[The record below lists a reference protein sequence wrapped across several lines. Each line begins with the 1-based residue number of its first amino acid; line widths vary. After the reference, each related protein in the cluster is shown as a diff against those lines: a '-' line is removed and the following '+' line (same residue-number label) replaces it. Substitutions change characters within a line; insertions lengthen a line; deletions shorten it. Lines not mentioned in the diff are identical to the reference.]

1 MKVKK
6 IQRKNWGIRSFLAN
20 FSWDIGIDLGTN
32 NTLIYLKGKG
42 VVLNEPTMIARVKK
56 RRFLGLSAPK
66 AKMSKPVAFGAKAKE
81 MWNREPQQLEVI
93 SPIKNGIVSDMEG
106 LEMLLDY
113 YLKLIY
119 EIPSPYPKLFKPR
132 VIVSVPGTITEV
144 QKRAVKTVMLS
155 AGAREVI
162 LVEGLI
168 LAALGVGLST
178 EKTDGVV
185 VVDVGGGKTEVGVV
199 SMGGLVVG
207 RGITTSGND
216 LDKAIVN
223 YVRMKYNL
231 MIGLNSAE
239 RVKIDIGDMN
249 PEGESKKS
257 ALLRGRDIETGLPKG
272 IKIGDTEIR
281 EAMILEVQK
290 MVKLV
295 SEVLDETPPE
305 LMEDVLKRGII
316 LTGGGAG
323 LKGMDKLI
331 ESKTKISTRAVEESD
346 LSIIRG
352 IGELVENTDRL
363 NTIRLVGGV

>member
-1 MKVKK
+1 MNKLQNF
-6 IQRKNWGIRSFLAN
+6 IAN

-42 VVLNEPTMIARVKK
+42 VVLNEPTMLARVKR
-56 RRFLGLSAPK
+56 RRFSGLSAPK
-66 AKMSKPVAFGAKAKE
+66 VKKTLSVAFGAKAKE

-119 EIPSPYPKLFKPR
+119 EIPSLYPKLFRPR
-132 VIVSVPGTITEV
+132 VIVSVPGIITGV
-144 QKRAVKTVMLS
+144 QKRAVKTVILS
-155 AGAREVI
+155 AGAREVV

-185 VVDVGGGKTEVGVV
+185 VVDIGGGKTEVGVV
-199 SMGGLVVG
+199 SMGGLVIG
-207 RGITTSGND
+207 RGMALAGDD
-216 LDKAIVN
+216 LDRAIIN

-231 MIGLNSAE
+231 MVGPNSAE
-239 RVKIDIGDMN
+239 RVKIDIGNMD
-249 PEGESKKS
+249 PEGESKRS

-272 IKIGDTEIR
+272 IKISEAEVR
-281 EAMILEVQK
+281 EAMISEVQK
-290 MVKLV
+290 IVKLV
-295 SEVLDETPPE
+295 AGVLDETPPE
-305 LMEDVLKRGII
+305 LMEDVLKRGVI

-323 LKGMDKLI
+323 LKGIDKLI
-331 ESKTKISTRAVEESD
+331 ERKTKIATRVVEEPD
-346 LSIIRG
+346 LSVIRG
-352 IGELVENTDRL
+352 IGELVENTNRL
-363 NTIRLVGGV
+363 NTVRLVGGI